1 MNEIIEEL
9 QQKLTN
15 TGFKS
20 SVVSVRRLPDIRRD
34 FENLI
39 KEGILNKD
47 FYDEIVSRY
56 ELRWNFEPAVSSPS
70 AESVIITAVQQP
82 KVSLEFENAGKK
94 YYAVIPPTYIHETD
108 QEVLDVMSPFLE
120 KHGYKACAAVLP
132 SKLLAVR
139 SGLAQYGRNNIT
151 YIEDWGSYYRL
162 RAFFSDMPCADDK
175 WQEPVA
181 MELCRKCTTC
191 IKKCPTR
198 AISQDRFLVNAG
210 KCLTFFNEASY
221 DFPEWLDP
229 GWHNCIIGCMICQDV
244 CPANKD
250 HTAWIMPGGD
260 FSEKETSMILD
271 GVSKDKL
278 PAEISEKLQ
287 KVNMLESYDLLQRNL
302 GALIRKKQRSAGKGK
317 KKK

>member
-1 MNEIIEEL
+1 MNKIVEEL
-9 QQKLTN
+9 QQTLTD
-15 TGFKS
+15 TGFKGT
-20 SVVSVRRLPDIRRD
+20 VVSVRRLLDIRHD
-34 FENLI
+34 FENFI

-56 ELRWNFEPAVSSPS
+56 ELHWDFEPAVSSPA

-82 KVSLEFENAGKK
+82 KVSLEFENSGKK
-94 YYAVIPPTYIHETD
+94 YYVVIPPTYIHETD
-108 QEVLDVMSPFLE
+108 QEVLNVMSPLLE
-120 KHGYKACAAVLP
+120 KHGYKVYAAVLP

-151 YIEDWGSYYRL
+151 YIEGWGSYYRL
-162 RAFFSDMPCADDK
+162 RVFISDMPCADDN
-175 WQEPVA
+175 WQEPKA
-181 MELCRKCTTC
+181 MALCSKCTIC

-198 AISQDRFLVNAG
+198 AISQDRFLVNAE

-229 GWHNCIIGCMICQDV
+229 AWHNCLIGCMICQDV

-250 HTAWIMPGGD
+250 KTAWIMPGED

-271 GVSKDKL
+271 AVPKDKL
-278 PAEISEKLQ
+278 PEETSEKLQ
-287 KVNMLESYDLLQRNL
+287 KVNMMDSYDLLQRNL
-302 GALIRKKQRSAGKGK
+302 GALIHKKQRSGGKGK
-317 KKK
+317 RKK